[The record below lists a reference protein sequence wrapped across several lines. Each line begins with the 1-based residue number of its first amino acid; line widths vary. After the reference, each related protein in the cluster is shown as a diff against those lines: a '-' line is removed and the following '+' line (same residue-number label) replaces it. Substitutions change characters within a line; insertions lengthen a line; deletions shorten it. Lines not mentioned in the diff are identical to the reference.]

1 MLAAET
7 NSPCSNIQITQPAAF
22 SSVLTIVLPSTD
34 RDTALTEFY
43 LGRYFPRRGYLLA
56 NMTSE
61 VETRGLM
68 SDDYVSL
75 ITGSHPYSDDGSNA
89 NQTTLIDLLESNSKF
104 WRIYLESYSGNCS
117 SLSASTTQ
125 PGSPHLANRNPL
137 QYIPSIVENPERC
150 QNIANKDQF
159 DKDVADNNIADWM
172 LYIPTFG
179 DSETATTTVEI
190 ALWLKQFLEPLL
202 ESPHFEETL
211 FIITFDK
218 SRSGNGEIYTLLLGS
233 GIASFNRVDHAPY
246 SRHSILA
253 TVEDVFHLGNLGR
266 EDEVAAKIPLISH
279 SLYNCQKSTLDNK
292 VTAPTV
298 KNVTFAVTAVG
309 CLLSS
314 AYTALTAIAEMRL
327 GDESSWVHVTRT
339 TVALPLW
346 TDVLSVAVSVAA
358 PTLNP
363 TKLRNLLL
371 FVALCSAS
379 ASAFLLALSASSE
392 GVAAGRCVVLA
403 LCSAAA
409 LTTSPKKAEETTEE
423 TPLLSSETGERIPSK
438 TKFSIAA
445 IATAAFLSLLMC
457 IGTTIHYTDA
467 QKYPAPGKMISIYE
481 NAFSIHL
488 HCTGQPSNQFV
499 PTILLDTGM
508 AVTSVVAW
516 EKMLPGLETLGAR
529 VCWYDRAGYGWSES
543 GPLPQTAKRNS
554 EILHEVLKTAEEKG
568 PFILVG
574 HSFGAWTIRLYAAAY
589 PEQVVGLVF
598 LEPSS
603 EDFEVRRSELWP
615 AVSYQS
621 LLADMDNY
629 STVFSTIGMLLSPF
643 AAADRLA
650 LAGFEEEHGGSSR
663 TKYSPRQT
671 AVTFK
676 GKFFKAVSSE
686 LANFLTISANQTRAS
701 MPKTPRSNLPITVLV
716 AQNEI
721 SAYCTP
727 QDAQNA
733 RNCTTRNNNNNNHHE
748 SIKSENE
755 ANAMAHYS
763 LLESFARAYS
773 DANEFVVAMKSSH
786 HVTVDA
792 PEACVAAVARVL
804 ERVVRGA
811 KGEYFAMQNAFAEWA
826 NEEAEGAGR
835 EIDLEDDIPED
846 EEELKYATH

>member
-1 MLAAET
+1 
-7 NSPCSNIQITQPAAF
+7 
-22 SSVLTIVLPSTD
+22 
-34 RDTALTEFY
+34 
-43 LGRYFPRRGYLLA
+43 
-56 NMTSE
+56 
-61 VETRGLM
+61 M
-68 SDDYVSL
+68 S
-75 ITGSHPYSDDGSNA
+75 H
-89 NQTTLIDLLESNSKF
+89 
-104 WRIYLESYSGNCS
+104 
-117 SLSASTTQ
+117 
-125 PGSPHLANRNPL
+125 
-137 QYIPSIVENPERC
+137 
-150 QNIANKDQF
+150 
-159 DKDVADNNIADWM
+159 
-172 LYIPTFG
+172 
-179 DSETATTTVEI
+179 
-190 ALWLKQFLEPLL
+190 
-202 ESPHFEETL
+202 
-211 FIITFDK
+211 
-218 SRSGNGEIYTLLLGS
+218 RS
-233 GIASFNRVDHAPY
+233 F
-246 SRHSILA
+246 
-253 TVEDVFHLGNLGR
+253 
-266 EDEVAAKIPLISH
+266 K
-279 SLYNCQKSTLDNK
+279 
-292 VTAPTV
+292 
-298 KNVTFAVTAVG
+298 
-309 CLLSS
+309 
-314 AYTALTAIAEMRL
+314 
-327 GDESSWVHVTRT
+327 
-339 TVALPLW
+339 LW

-409 LTTSPKKAEETTEE
+409 LTTSPKKAEATTEE

-686 LANFLTISANQTRAS
+686 LANFLTVSANQTRAS
-701 MPKTPRSNLPITVLV
+701 MPKTPRSSLPITVLV

-733 RNCTTRNNNNNNHHE
+733 RNCTTRNNHHE

-763 LLESFARAYS
+763 LLESFARSYS

-846 EEELKYATH
+846 EEELMYATH